1 MPELMKECFTDIFS
15 LYDAGKIQPAAVKTY
30 ALSEYLNAL
39 KDVRDRTT
47 AGRVVLDMT
56 PQSE

>member
-1 MPELMKECFTDIFS
+1 MKECFTDIFS
-15 LYDAGKIQPAAVKTY
+15 LYDAGKIQPATVKTY
-30 ALSEYLNAL
+30 TLSEYLNAL

-56 PQSE
+56 SQSE